1 MTSTKKAAITSL
13 CIALCYVLPLVFHAT
28 ASGALF
34 APMHFPILLCGL
46 ICGPFYGA
54 FCGIAGPLV
63 SSILS
68 GMPAVARLIY
78 FVPETIT
85 YGLCTGLFMKWIR
98 TGYLTRDLYC
108 SLIPSMLLGRVVGGL
123 SEALFYLSEM
133 DQPFTIKLWAASY
146 FVGSTPGI
154 ILQLAILPSLVIALE
169 RAKLIEKRYA
179 KEANK

>member
-34 APMHFPILLCGL
+34 APMHFPILLCG
-46 ICGPFYGA
+46 
-54 FCGIAGPLV
+54 GIAGPLI

-68 GMPAVARLIY
+68 GMPALARLIY

-85 YGLCTGLFMKWIR
+85 SGFCAGLFMKWIR
-98 TGYLTRDLYC
+98 TGNLTLDLFC

-123 SEALFYLSEM
+123 AEALFYLSEM

-146 FVGSTPGI
+146 FVGSLPGI

-169 RAKLIEKRYA
+169 KSRLIPQRYI
-179 KEANK
+179 NKQGASS